1 VNYRD
6 GSGRGRLV
14 QYRTTVRLALTHP
27 VLGVGPGNWPVWYPR
42 EAAPNDPSLNQ
53 SDGMTANPWPS
64 SDWMA
69 SLAERGVPAVVCLAL
84 ALLGLAVG
92 ALITL
97 ARARSAEEML
107 PPIALVLVLA
117 ASAVVSSFDAAL
129 LLPAPALIIWA
140 LLGALAPPA
149 RTRMTIELAG
159 RRGWWVLGVLVVGT
173 LACARS
179 ASQMAAMSAFGDGG
193 SRRGLERAAAL
204 DPGSYRIHLRLAQSE
219 ARRGRC
225 AGVREHA
232 GRASALF
239 PSAPEPRRLLAA
251 CGGRGRIG

>member
-1 VNYRD
+1 
-6 GSGRGRLV
+6 V

-140 LLGALAPPA
+140 LFGALAPPA
-149 RTRMTIELAG
+149 RTRMAIELAG

-179 ASQMAAMSAFGDGG
+179 ASQMAAMSAFDDGG
-193 SRRGLERAAAL
+193 SRRGLERAATL